1 MWQTR
6 ESEDL
11 AEDVDRTGE
20 ACGGDWSGSSC
31 LEPEWAMERLSGSR
45 TSWHCRER
53 ERRRKKE
60 TQSQKPLE
68 RGPVGGAELQL
79 WCRMELQQGVHL
91 LTPSSMP
98 EGLRMLAVPNLR
110 PIVH

>member
-1 MWQTR
+1 MG
-6 ESEDL
+6 D
-11 AEDVDRTGE
+11 GE
-20 ACGGDWSGSSC
+20 A
-31 LEPEWAMERLSGSR
+31 EWFKDLMALQGEG
-45 TSWHCRER
+45 
-53 ERRRKKE
+53 KKE
-60 TQSQKPLE
+60 KEGDTQSQKPLE

-98 EGLRMLAVPNLR
+98 GGLRMLAVPNLR